1 MNMQIQKKKLME
13 DKKMTHIMKL
23 FEFDDFLWICMTL
36 MIFFTEFYEFLVMF
50 MNFMN
55 SMLPRTAPFYSLW
68 SFYGLYTGLFV
79 FDSMVLFF

>member
-1 MNMQIQKKKLME
+1 M
-13 DKKMTHIMKL
+13 
-23 FEFDDFLWICMTL
+23 F
-36 MIFFTEFYEFLVMF
+36 FFTEFYEFLVMF

-79 FDSMVLFF
+79 FDSMVLFFFNFDSIEFPKVGSPYTPF

>member
-1 MNMQIQKKKLME
+1 MNLH
-13 DKKMTHIMKL
+13 D
-23 FEFDDFLWICMTL
+23 FDDFFI
-36 MIFFTEFYEFLVMF
+36 EFYEFLVMF